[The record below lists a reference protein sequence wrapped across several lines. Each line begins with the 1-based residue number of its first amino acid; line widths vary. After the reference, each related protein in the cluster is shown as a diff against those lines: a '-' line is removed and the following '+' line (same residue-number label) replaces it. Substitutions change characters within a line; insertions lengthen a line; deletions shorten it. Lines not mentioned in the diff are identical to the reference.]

1 MYLIISKDKRIPP
14 DLNTF
19 DYEVWSSDEFV
30 EKASEEEGFNTD
42 NLDLIYYNI
51 DSLSQEIYEALKAYT
66 DAGYINVVY
75 YKFSDVDITLN
86 FSVEEGIK
94 EFDVTPPVSDEPEA
108 DEVEDEPKEQEKSTT
123 VPEKPN
129 YSIVQGVEVLTPT
142 EVDSS
147 FIDMNRLDS
156 LMDEPEN
163 DDENRRKNPAKVI
176 MFGSSKGGTG
186 KTFTCLITAARFAMM
201 HPNLKVALADFDII
215 DGQIG
220 ININKVTPTMA
231 DFYKQYLAGN
241 DTFMYFSNCLL
252 HNENFSSNLDFYL
265 APPMDVPEITENT
278 NYWKKVFE
286 LLILNYDVVFFD
298 TGIDYL
304 GKEPISMLYRI
315 ADKIILTSNTSINSV
330 KSIVKQLK
338 TIGGLRKNPVF
349 NADEGILDRTYI
361 VLTRVS
367 NDPEI
372 NNAVVKN
379 MTKYVPIVAAFGN
392 IDSTIAQVQWYQKW
406 DLILRNPSICKYLDA
421 IAELDDVE

>member
-1 MYLIISKDKRIPP
+1 M
-14 DLNTF
+14 
-19 DYEVWSSDEFV
+19 
-30 EKASEEEGFNTD
+30 
-42 NLDLIYYNI
+42 
-51 DSLSQEIYEALKAYT
+51 
-66 DAGYINVVY
+66 
-75 YKFSDVDITLN
+75 
-86 FSVEEGIK
+86 
-94 EFDVTPPVSDEPEA
+94 SDEPEA
-108 DEVEDEPKEQEKSTT
+108 DEVEDEPKEEESTT
-123 VPEKPN
+123 APEKPN

-278 NYWKKVFE
+278 SYWKKVFE